1 MIVIH
6 ESMTRVQELR
16 ASPRSLFEA
25 KFSEISEFWEFRM
38 DGTERNRALH
48 TRVAAADDEA
58 TAAGRVTTSCLQFF
72 VHQVSQKF

>member
-1 MIVIH
+1 MILIH

-25 KFSEISEFWEFRM
+25 KFWEFRM